1 MANFLILGGGGREHA
16 LAWKLA
22 TSPQCKKVY
31 CCPGN
36 GGTAS
41 EPKARNIQLDWQDT
55 DALLNLIRTKD
66 IAVTVVG
73 PEAPLVAGLADR
85 LREAGHFCFGPSA
98 AAAKLEGSKAFCK
111 DFLRRHRIPTA
122 AYAVFD
128 RYDKAESYLAECAY
142 PCVVKF
148 DGLAAGKGVT
158 VAADIQT
165 ARAALDDI
173 YKRNKF
179 NPPLSVN
186 GKRKVVIEE
195 FLDGNELSFIVA
207 ADGVKCQPLA
217 SSQDHK
223 ARDDGDQ
230 GPNTG
235 GMGAFT
241 PVPWADELRDDLLKE
256 IIQPTLTNL
265 AQEGAPYR
273 GFLYAGL
280 MIKDKNARV
289 LEFNCRLGDPEA
301 QPLLFGMKTDLADW
315 LLRVRAGEDLAKLPL
330 KQDDQFVVAVVM
342 AAGGY
347 PDAYARGHR
356 IEGLDGVNQE
366 NTKVFHAGTRRE
378 GSQILTTGGRV
389 LAVTARGATLAK
401 ARQHAYGATSKIGW
415 QDAFYRAD
423 IGNRPRQ

>member
-22 TSPQCKKVY
+22 TSSQCDNVY

-36 GGTAS
+36 GGTAR
-41 EPKARNIQLDWQDT
+41 EAKTHNIQLDWRDT

-66 IAVTVVG
+66 IIVTVVG
-73 PEAPLVAGLADR
+73 PEDPLVAGLADR
-85 LREAGHFCFGPSA
+85 LRENGHFCFGPSA

-111 DFLRRHRIPTA
+111 DFLHRHRIPTA
-122 AYAVFD
+122 AYEVFD
-128 RYDKAESYLAECAY
+128 TYEKADAYLTECAY

-158 VAADIQT
+158 VATDIQT
-165 ARAALDDI
+165 ARDALADI
-173 YKRNKF
+173 YKHNKF
-179 NPPLSVN
+179 SPALGAN
-186 GKRKVVIEE
+186 GKRKVIIEE
-195 FLDGNELSFIVA
+195 FLDGQELSFIVA
-207 ADGVKCQPLA
+207 ADGTKYQALA

-241 PVPWADELRDDLLKE
+241 PVTWADELRDDLLTN

-265 AQEGAPYR
+265 AQEGTPYR

-301 QPLLFGMKTDLADW
+301 QALLFNMETDLADW
-315 LLRVRAGEDLAKLPL
+315 LLRLRAGEDLANLPL
-330 KQDDQFVVAVVM
+330 KQSRQFVVTVVM

-347 PDAYARGHR
+347 PGVYARDHT
-356 IEGLDGVNQE
+356 IEGLDE
-366 NTKVFHAGTRRE
+366 IDDEDIKVFHAGTRLE
-378 GSQILTTGGRV
+378 GSQVLTQGGRV
-389 LAVTARGATLAK
+389 LALTARAATLAQ
-401 ARQHAYGATSKIGW
+401 ARQHAYGATSKIRW
-415 QDAFYRAD
+415 PDSFYRSD
-423 IGNRPRQ
+423 IGNRLK